1 MIKNLNS
8 LDNDETSFGSN
19 SDEEATQENTLSP
32 MNNFQNITG
41 ENLFLMM
48 KRTYYLNEMKKIE
61 SYLDSLEDFGEK
73 NLLTNEQKKLSLCFN
88 KLSNFES
95 LYISLEDY
103 YKSLNLQKRILNVL
117 KSYIINKI
125 G

>member
-103 YKSLNLQKRILNVL
+103 YKSLNIQKRILNVL